1 MNMHQPGYGSTPISS
16 GSMLP
21 GENVAMTGH
30 GNWRTITAEAP
41 AAGAERTVYT
51 ALPLPF
57 SISNGKVYPG
67 LVGGLMP
74 TINGDALDNTTETV
88 PLSGN
93 LVVYFTLNFTVAYT
107 ETYLSSYTLDSVTVN
122 TAASLP
128 SDTDDTKYLQF
139 NTLTGGVPVASFF
152 DTAITITLYDNGPN
166 ATAFYYS

>member
-1 MNMHQPGYGSTPISS
+1 MNMHEPGYTRTPVSR

-21 GENVAMTGH
+21 GENVAMVGH
-30 GNWRTITAEAP
+30 GDWRTRTAEAP
-41 AAGAERTVYT
+41 AAAGDRIEYL

-57 SISNGKVYPG
+57 SISAGKVYPG

-74 TINGDALDNTTETV
+74 TINGDPLDATTETV
-88 PLSGN
+88 ALTGTF
-93 LVVYFTLNFTVAYT
+93 VVYFTLNFTVTYT
-107 ETYLSSYTLDSVTVN
+107 ETYLSGYTLDSVAVN
-122 TAASLP
+122 TGASVP

-139 NTLTGGVPVASFF
+139 NTVTAGVPASSFF